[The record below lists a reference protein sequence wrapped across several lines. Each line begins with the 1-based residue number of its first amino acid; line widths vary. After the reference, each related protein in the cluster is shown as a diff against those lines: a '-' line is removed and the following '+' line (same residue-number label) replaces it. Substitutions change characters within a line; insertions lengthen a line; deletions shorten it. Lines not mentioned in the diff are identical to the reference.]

1 MTSIMN
7 LLVLKNAKNIS
18 KLVLKNAENIS
29 KLESMYRQTH
39 ILKEE
44 TERDLEES
52 ERSMAFYLPCFSTIN
67 FKGNS
72 GSCSKIFLARPF
84 HSMNPLRIS
93 CDIKVHYDY

>member
-7 LLVLKNAKNIS
+7 LLVFKNAKNIS

-29 KLESMYRQTH
+29 KLESIACTDKH

-72 GSCSKIFLARPF
+72 GS
-84 HSMNPLRIS
+84 
-93 CDIKVHYDY
+93 